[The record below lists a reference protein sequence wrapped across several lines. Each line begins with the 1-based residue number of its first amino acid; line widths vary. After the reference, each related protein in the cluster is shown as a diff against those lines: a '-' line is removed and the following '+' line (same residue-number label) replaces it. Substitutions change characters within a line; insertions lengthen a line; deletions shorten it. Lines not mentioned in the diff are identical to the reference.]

1 MMTKFNDNAI
11 REAAYYI
18 WQNNGCQANSSAY
31 DWNAAINQLSAASA
45 INNGRKKVATKSAAP
60 AMVKAAV
67 ALKSSATPS
76 KKMPQIVLT
85 SKKSK

>member
-1 MMTKFNDNAI
+1 MTKFNDNAI

-45 INNGRKKVATKSAAP
+45 INSGRKKVAAKSAAP
-60 AMVKAAV
+60 AMAKAAI
-67 ALKSSATPS
+67 AMKSAATAS